1 MLRRRAGAAER
12 QSRTERRRKPPTV
25 GCVCPALARLWAQQP
40 PAQNR
45 ERGERSLP
53 GMCLAPFSLRART
66 PELPSDMGID
76 TGDARRRSKC
86 APGCQVAI
94 LIGLGDAARS
104 VVNASLRRA
113 KGRARK
119 RRIRERLGP
128 ESQSNYGGGR
138 ALARVGRHRRRWHYR
153 GTHRRRALA
162 SRCAGPGSAG
172 RSYTAPTRQ

>member
-1 MLRRRAGAAER
+1 
-12 QSRTERRRKPPTV
+12 
-25 GCVCPALARLWAQQP
+25 
-40 PAQNR
+40 
-45 ERGERSLP
+45 
-53 GMCLAPFSLRART
+53 MCLAPFSLRART

-113 KGRARK
+113 KGRARE

-128 ESQSNYGGGR
+128 ESQSIYGGGR
-138 ALARVGRHRRRWHYR
+138 ALARLGRHRQRWHCR

-162 SRCAGPGSAG
+162 SRCAGPRQRRRKIHSPDEAMK
-172 RSYTAPTRQ
+172 RCISWCVSPPLECPLLASRAPGTRYAVPPAHYNKKSKKI